1 MWRDDLLT
9 ISLSESESP
18 LISGASGLEL
28 LQ

>member
-9 ISLSESESP
+9 VSLSDSVSP